1 MKLMLPTL
9 ALLAAATFAS
19 AQAPA
24 PAPAADLQK
33 TLLASSTSLFTAY
46 QQMDQA
52 LFLSII
58 APDFVYVSKWGIMGP
73 DELGGAV
80 QACSMSGF
88 KISDAKAHLLSPD
101 TAVLLYKAHQTTT
114 CNGKPEPADLVL
126 TDTFVKK
133 GNDWLMTVHT
143 QTASSQ

>member
-1 MKLMLPTL
+1 MKLKLASL
-9 ALLAAATFAS
+9 ALLATAPFAS

-24 PAPAADLQK
+24 PPADLAK
-33 TLLASSTSLFTAY
+33 TLLASSNSLFTAY

-58 APDFVYVSKWGIMGP
+58 APDFVYVSRWGIMGP

-80 QACSMSGF
+80 QACSMTAF
-88 KISDAKAHLLSPD
+88 KLTDAKARQLSPD
-101 TAVLLYKAHQTTT
+101 TAVLLYKAHQTAN
-114 CNGKPEPADLVL
+114 CSGKPEPADLVL

-143 QTASSQ
+143 QTAAGQ